1 MKLNLRLPVLSC
13 AEAAAVENAF
23 IRENMKL
30 GWTLM
35 QRAARAIAQESTAF
49 LGRKPSSVL
58 ALVGSGKNGAD
69 ALLAAQLAA
78 GRSTQITVVF
88 SNQAPTSGL
97 PLKAWLKVKKKA
109 RVVSAEKLPQL
120 YNEKFCL
127 IFDGILGQGFHSPL
141 NAQLARL
148 IRASEKLIGLR
159 IAVDLPSGLGD
170 GCTGPAFRADL
181 TVSIG
186 CLKRPLLTPKAQKF
200 VGRIRVADIGLPL
213 AETAEA
219 CSTHLALAPLSKPR
233 SAQTEKRRQG
243 RVLIIGGSEAMPGA
257 VIMNT
262 AAALQAGA
270 GLTTTALPK
279 SIQAKACVAYPEAM
293 WYGLSTDK
301 HGALSAKN
309 LRAIAALL
317 KNKDALLIGSGMGP
331 HSIKFISAVVSKCTA
346 DLVIDADALRPEII
360 KAARH
365 AAVRV
370 LLPHAGEFKR
380 LSGKKLSVVAGEA
393 YARKTKSIVVLKG
406 AMTCI
411 TDGTHTWHIPFGG
424 PILARGGSGD
434 LLAGIVTSVLARR
447 QTLGLSALE
456 AVELAV
462 VWHAQAADLLKEKQG
477 EEAVRTTQLLSGLS
491 LALRQR

>member
-23 IRENMKL
+23 IGKNSKL

-35 QRAARAIAQESTAF
+35 QRAARAIAKESIDF

-78 GRSTQITVVF
+78 GRSTRITVVF
-88 SNQAPTSGL
+88 SDHAPTAGL
-97 PLKAWLKVKKKA
+97 PLKAWLKVKKKVHIVA
-109 RVVSAEKLPQL
+109 ADKLPQL
-120 YNEKFCL
+120 NKQKFCL
-127 IFDGILGQGFHSPL
+127 IFDGILGQGFHPPL
-141 NAQLARL
+141 EAQLARF
-148 IRASEKLIGLR
+148 INNTKKLDGLR

-186 CLKRPLLTPKAQKF
+186 CLKRPLLAPSAQKF

-219 CSTHLALAPLSKPR
+219 CSTHLALAPLQKPR

-262 AAALQAGA
+262 AATLQSGA
-270 GLTTTALPK
+270 GLTTTALPQ
-279 SIQAKACVAYPEAM
+279 SIQAKASVAYPEAM
-293 WYGLSTDK
+293 WHGLSTDK
-301 HGALSAKN
+301 HGAVSSKN
-309 LRAIAALL
+309 LRNFTALF
-317 KNKDALLIGSGMGP
+317 KNKDALLIGSGMGA
-331 HSIKFISAVVSKCTA
+331 HSTHFVSAVVSKFTA
-346 DLVIDADALRPEII
+346 DLVIDADALRPEVIR
-360 KAARH
+360 AAKR
-365 AAVRV
+365 ATVRV

-380 LSGKKLSVVAGEA
+380 LSGKKLSVAAGET

-411 TDGTHTWHIPFGG
+411 TDGTHSWHVPFGG
-424 PILARGGSGD
+424 PILSRGGSGD

-462 VWHAQAADLLKEKQG
+462 VWHAQAADSLKEKQG

-491 LALRQR
+491 LALRRR